1 MSLFPMFVNFFEE
14 DDYAFAL
21 SPKDFFEVTPV
32 RRHYRSQKPRHHHQQ
47 TQVKRKQE
55 ESEEDIFKVHFDV
68 SDFTPEE
75 LLVKTVDNVVVIEG
89 KHEEKEDGNC
99 LVSRQFLRKYP
110 IPEGFDPETVRS
122 SYSETGKVLTIKG
135 AKTKSV
141 EDSKERLIQIQQH

>member
-1 MSLFPMFVNFFEE
+1 MSLFPMFVNFLDE
-14 DDYAFAL
+14 DDYSFAL

-32 RRHYRSQKPRHHHQQ
+32 RMHYRSQKPRHHHQK
-47 TQVKRKQE
+47 TSMKRKQE
-55 ESEEDIFKVHFDV
+55 EDTFKVYFDV

-75 LLVKTVDNVVVIEG
+75 LFVKTVDNVVVIEG

-122 SYSETGKVLTIKG
+122 SYSETGKVLTIRGTKM
-135 AKTKSV
+135 KSV